1 MDSYAATLAARIFR
15 ALMALMAA
23 FNLESCQFDATNAF
37 VNSDID
43 EELYVPYPEG
53 FRRRGF
59 CLRLLK
65 ALYGLKQAPRL
76 WYETFSRTLKAMGLK
91 QAGDEPCLFVNDW
104 LIIFFFVDDIVALF
118 HRSKQSLWEDFK

>member
-1 MDSYAATLAARIFR
+1 MCVRGDLQPPSSMDSYAATLAARIFR

-43 EELYVPYPEG
+43 EELYIPYPEG
-53 FRRRGF
+53 FHRRGF

-65 ALYGLKQAPRL
+65 ALYGLK
-76 WYETFSRTLKAMGLK
+76 
-91 QAGDEPCLFVNDW
+91 
-104 LIIFFFVDDIVALF
+104 
-118 HRSKQSLWEDFK
+118 